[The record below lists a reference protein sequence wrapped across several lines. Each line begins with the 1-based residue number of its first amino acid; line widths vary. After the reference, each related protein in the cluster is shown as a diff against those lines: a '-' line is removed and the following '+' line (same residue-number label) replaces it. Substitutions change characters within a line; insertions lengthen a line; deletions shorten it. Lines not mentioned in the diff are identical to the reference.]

1 MELLQNCLTRKQQ
14 TQGPVSPHWG
24 SESGS
29 HVKEIGAI
37 SAYPAAVSGQ
47 QRHASGNSAER
58 SMVHKERHS
67 LLPVDKVDA
76 VFPEYNTTTFCSTKD
91 KNKNGFKEIQLETYA

>member
-14 TQGPVSPHWG
+14 TQGLVSPHWG
-24 SESGS
+24 SESGNPETEGVRFRGDCPREMS
-29 HVKEIGAI
+29 NLHVKEIGAI

-67 LLPVDKVDA
+67 
-76 VFPEYNTTTFCSTKD
+76 
-91 KNKNGFKEIQLETYA
+91 